1 MFSFKEHSFNAL
13 GFRSLSEMEQKRVC
27 TLRLVS
33 ISCSRKFEVKNW
45 LTLCKLSMDLPFS
58 AHTFSK
64 KVNKCNL
71 LAVIDWSPSTTFQL
85 YIFHLFLQSCSEP
98 NCKQKVPI
106 ILKVDIH
113 VSICL
118 DCPMKTWVSFPH
130 LSKELANQH
139 KKYKFTSFQNL
150 REISEKI
157 AYHKSNSSILH
168 S

>member
-13 GFRSLSEMEQKRVC
+13 GFRSLSEMEQKRVH

-33 ISCSRKFEVKNW
+33 ISGSRKFEVKNW

-64 KVNKCNL
+64 KVNKFNL

-130 LSKELANQH
+130 LSKELANQLEN
-139 KKYKFTSFQNL
+139 YKVTSFQNL
-150 REISEKI
+150 RKI
-157 AYHKSNSSILH
+157 HRK
-168 S
+168 